1 MISKPFSK
9 SRDVLFPLQIPTV
22 GKVVWVGGGGRGC
35 YLLLGDVAFLGFD
48 FLVFVFYYEVI
59 KVLVARWERT
69 HKG

>member
-1 MISKPFSK
+1 MVHSGFIFCDS
-9 SRDVLFPLQIPTV
+9 VLE
-22 GKVVWVGGGGRGC
+22 GGVGRGC